1 MSQSFS
7 RGRGCGRSRGRGR
20 SRGNVVST
28 NLTIYE
34 LDPEMLRDNLPDE
47 TIDITP
53 DILNEFWQ
61 AYMLRNLEEE
71 NIKVITFYKETHTLG
86 YFSNFKAVPEYLFD
100 LPVKLLEI
108 PDEKLKYFPQ
118 QVECTNSEKTI
129 MLCKAALFGDYPSYQ
144 KIAKTDNPRY
154 AKQLG
159 RKVTNFNQEIWNQKI
174 CHIANE
180 IIYQKFVKGT
190 DEMRQILKST
200 GTNIIAESSAGD
212 SIWGIGMMYNNPD
225 VHNPST
231 WKGTNIWDML

>member
-86 YFSNFKAVPEYLFD
+86 YFSNFAYQSIYL
-100 LPVKLLEI
+100 
-108 PDEKLKYFPQ
+108 
-118 QVECTNSEKTI
+118 
-129 MLCKAALFGDYPSYQ
+129 
-144 KIAKTDNPRY
+144 
-154 AKQLG
+154 
-159 RKVTNFNQEIWNQKI
+159 
-174 CHIANE
+174 
-180 IIYQKFVKGT
+180 IYQ
-190 DEMRQILKST
+190 
-200 GTNIIAESSAGD
+200 
-212 SIWGIGMMYNNPD
+212 
-225 VHNPST
+225 
-231 WKGTNIWDML
+231 